1 MNRWA
6 VRLMGILLVLFLLF
20 VLWGMKR
27 TLEQMQDQ
35 RSQQHAP
42 R

>member
-6 VRLMGILLVLFLLF
+6 VRMMGILLVLFLLF

-35 RSQQHAP
+35 RSVQHS